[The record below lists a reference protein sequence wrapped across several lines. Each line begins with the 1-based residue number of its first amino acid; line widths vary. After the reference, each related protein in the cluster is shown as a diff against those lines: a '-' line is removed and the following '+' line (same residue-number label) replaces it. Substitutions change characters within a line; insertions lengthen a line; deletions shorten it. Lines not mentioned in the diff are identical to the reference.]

1 MGGGLVG
8 GTSASGMTAPTT
20 TVPGAAHEPGTVIP
34 ESQQ

>member
-1 MGGGLVG
+1 MGGGMVG
-8 GTSASGMTAPTT
+8 GTSASGMTAPT